1 MSEIVAE
8 ELEIPLNLIT
18 VRALDTTKVPYDSG
32 VGGSRATQVYG
43 NAAHDAA
50 TNARRELLMLAA
62 KIRDGTPDEF
72 VLGAGFVCHRSG
84 KQMSYGDIAKRKGS
98 PIYVQGY
105 YNDKT
110 SSSEASICAL
120 VAEVQVCTVTGQIR
134 VRQIT
139 TAHHTGTIINPLMH
153 QGQIEGGIIMGLG
166 YTLTEQLEFDE
177 GKVVTANF
185 GEYKIPT
192 ILDIPRLKTIIL
204 EEPIGPGPY
213 KSMSI
218 GELPNVPVVA
228 AIANAVHDAVNVR
241 IKSLPITAERTLK
254 ELRRLM

>member
-1 MSEIVAE
+1 
-8 ELEIPLNLIT
+8 
-18 VRALDTTKVPYDSG
+18 
-32 VGGSRATQVYG
+32 
-43 NAAHDAA
+43 
-50 TNARRELLMLAA
+50 
-62 KIRDGTPDEF
+62 
-72 VLGAGFVCHRSG
+72 
-84 KQMSYGDIAKRKGS
+84 
-98 PIYVQGY
+98 
-105 YNDKT
+105 
-110 SSSEASICAL
+110 
-120 VAEVQVCTVTGQIR
+120 
-134 VRQIT
+134 
-139 TAHHTGTIINPLMH
+139 MH

-241 IKSLPITAERTLK
+241 IKSLPITAERTLT